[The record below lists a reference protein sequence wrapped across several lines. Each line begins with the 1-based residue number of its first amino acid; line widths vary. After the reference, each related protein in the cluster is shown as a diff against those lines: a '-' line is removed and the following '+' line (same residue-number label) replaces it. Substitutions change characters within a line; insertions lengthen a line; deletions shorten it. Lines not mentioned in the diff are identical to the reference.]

1 MPRKRS
7 GQGGSSRREEPKPSF
22 SSRKVGGKESLMDIA
37 SSTLQRL
44 EKGSYRAND
53 VDYDLSKAVKEMNE
67 NTFCFAADSELSKW
81 HSAAPT
87 FDEDK
92 ARPEVK
98 ITVTECSTLV
108 GARALKETLVSE
120 EEEGA
125 RIGVLNFA
133 SAKNP
138 GGGFMTG
145 AQAQEESIARSS
157 TIYPS
162 LKSTEGQKFYLPH
175 KKDPKKGYYS
185 HAMIYSPHV
194 LLIRADNGDWLS
206 PVEVDMVT
214 SCAVNAG
221 VVRRYLREK
230 QSEDES
236 DLEAAM
242 KERMA
247 RVLYLFEK
255 QGVRNLVLGS
265 FGTGV
270 FRNRV
275 ELVAGVWKQ
284 LLVGKDARFKHS
296 FDRVEFSILGN
307 ATYNTFKTTFS
318 SGIGV
323 RQGKL

>member
-1 MPRKRS
+1 MVPV
-7 GQGGSSRREEPKPSF
+7 F
-22 SSRKVGGKESLMDIA
+22 SNRP
-37 SSTLQRL
+37 
-44 EKGSYRAND
+44 ANGCFIF
-53 VDYDLSKAVKEMNE
+53 SK
-67 NTFCFAADSELSKW
+67 
-81 HSAAPT
+81 
-87 FDEDK
+87 
-92 ARPEVK
+92 
-98 ITVTECSTLV
+98 
-108 GARALKETLVSE
+108 
-120 EEEGA
+120 
-125 RIGVLNFA
+125 
-133 SAKNP
+133 
-138 GGGFMTG
+138 
-145 AQAQEESIARSS
+145 EESIARSS

-162 LKSTEGQKFYLPH
+162 LISSEGQKFYRPH

-194 LLIRADNGDWLS
+194 LLLRSDKGDWLS
-206 PVEVDMVT
+206 PVEVEMAT

-230 QSEDES
+230 RSEDES
-236 DLEAAM
+236 DLDAAM

-275 ELVAGVWKQ
+275 ELVAGIWKE

-307 ATYNTFKTTFS
+307 ATYNTFKTIFS
-318 SGIGV
+318 MDRV
-323 RQGKL
+323 ERQGL